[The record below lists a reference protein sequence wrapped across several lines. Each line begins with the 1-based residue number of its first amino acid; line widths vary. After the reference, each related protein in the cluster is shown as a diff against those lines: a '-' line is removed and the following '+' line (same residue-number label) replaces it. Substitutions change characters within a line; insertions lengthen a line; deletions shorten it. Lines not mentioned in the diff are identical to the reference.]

1 MLPDIALP
9 SVFWMLLSC
18 LMLPPQVQGA
28 DSQIKHESAHINCP
42 RGSNAYGPYCYAL
55 FLTPKSWIDA
65 EVNCQRQS
73 SGSLVSVLDQT
84 EGAFVASLVKSDS
97 SNFANVWI
105 GLHDPTQGFEAN
117 AGGWQWSNRDILNY
131 FAWERDPST
140 FSRLHN
146 CGILSRSTG
155 FQKWKGYNCD
165 QRLPYVCMFKN

>member
-65 EVNCQRQS
+65 E
-73 SGSLVSVLDQT
+73 
-84 EGAFVASLVKSDS
+84 
-97 SNFANVWI
+97 
-105 GLHDPTQGFEAN
+105 GFEAN